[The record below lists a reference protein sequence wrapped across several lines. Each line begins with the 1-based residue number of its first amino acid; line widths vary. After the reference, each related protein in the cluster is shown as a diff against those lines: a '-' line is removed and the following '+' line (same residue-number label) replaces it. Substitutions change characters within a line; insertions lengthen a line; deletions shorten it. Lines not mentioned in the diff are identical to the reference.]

1 MDDTGTKR
9 KVLEMIMSMCDDKT
23 LDPLKK
29 KKEAS
34 MMPPSDPSSDDSSG
48 LMDKLKGLGGDS
60 SEGSPAEEASESP
73 DQEKSEDGGMDEDTI
88 KKLIEQYAS
97 L

>member
-1 MDDTGTKR
+1 MDDTGAKR

-48 LMDKLKGLGGDS
+48 LMDKRSLKTAAWMKTLS
-60 SEGSPAEEASESP
+60 RN
-73 DQEKSEDGGMDEDTI
+73 
-88 KKLIEQYAS
+88 
-97 L
+97 